1 MTYNLPCLICSA
13 HIMYDVCVTVL
24 TPIMTSAKVVK
35 INSGLAWSL
44 LLLTTVFFITMVK
57 ML

>member
-1 MTYNLPCLICSA
+1 MFNLLCTYYVS
-13 HIMYDVCVTVL
+13 VL
-24 TPIMTSAKVVK
+24 TLMMTSAKVVK

-44 LLLTTVFFITMVK
+44 LLLTTIFLITMVK